1 MNVELPVIFFLF
13 FFLVF
18 VLRHSEN
25 ILRPSI
31 LNFQAKRA
39 YLVPESLERKNG
51 VQFQLATWTDLHYYQ
66 SIRIYKPRSI
76 TMTIPALS
84 EYSNGSE
91 QLRPSTTLE
100 SITIVIAVSNLS
112 RSEVNNKKAQPP
124 TLQSAFN
131 HRHTVIILMPNYV
144 DQQNSA
150 AAAQS
155 CVQHN
160 TYCLE
165 LSMIQ
170 ELGES
175 RYESQHHYVAKN
187 QSERVE
193 ERERE
198 RERWGSMVT
207 TNAWHCTIRS

>member
-1 MNVELPVIFFLF
+1 
-13 FFLVF
+13 
-18 VLRHSEN
+18 
-25 ILRPSI
+25 
-31 LNFQAKRA
+31 
-39 YLVPESLERKNG
+39 
-51 VQFQLATWTDLHYYQ
+51 
-66 SIRIYKPRSI
+66 
-76 TMTIPALS
+76 MTIPALS
-84 EYSNGSE
+84 EYSNGSA

-144 DQQNSA
+144 DQQSSA

-160 TYCLE
+160 THCLE

-175 RYESQHHYVAKN
+175 KYESQHHYVAKN
-187 QSERVE
+187 QSESRRE
-193 ERERE
+193 GERERE
-198 RERWGSMVT
+198 MRFHGHYKCMTLYNKIIVQYDMHVYQYKVRG
-207 TNAWHCTIRS
+207 RSSEQ